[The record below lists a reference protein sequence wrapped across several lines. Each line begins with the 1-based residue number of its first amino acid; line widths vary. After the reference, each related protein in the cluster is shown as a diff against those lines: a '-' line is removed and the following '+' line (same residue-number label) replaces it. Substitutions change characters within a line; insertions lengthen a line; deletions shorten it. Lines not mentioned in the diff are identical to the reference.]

1 MKKLTALILGVGLAL
16 ASQQVLAHGN
26 HADVEPIT
34 QAEASTKAQQVLEKL
49 VAGNKL
55 GGSWGSVKAKE
66 ISEKKSH
73 HGDPVWVALYVN
85 ADEKDAGKQNLYI
98 VLDEVGNV
106 VSAEHSE
113 KL

>member
-1 MKKLTALILGVGLAL
+1 MYM
-16 ASQQVLAHGN
+16 SQQVKLLFVKKIQNPVASS
-26 HADVEPIT
+26 IT

-106 VSAEHSE
+106 VSAEHTE